1 MKTRARLRLSLVIPF
16 VGCVLVVNVPSAS
29 ADFLLSDFKHTETIT
44 NNTGKTAND
53 LHVTALHP
61 ITDGAP
67 TSNRFGVGTNSL
79 FGMDFNGATCP
90 PNKKA
95 TINWG
100 SKFATDGTIGGNWTA
115 NGTNIGNFGGVEV
128 GVLFQNNGGG
138 SVTVTFV
145 NSTGGPVS
153 YSGLQIF
160 TGASGVL
167 FTNSLYVQGE
177 TTGTPV
183 GLLVSSSGTFAAGDT
198 TIATFMPSLT
208 GYNAGSVNLGGNFV
222 GSGLFATGGSAVPEP
237 ATLFLFAT
245 GVIGLAGAARRRLRR

>member
-1 MKTRARLRLSLVIPF
+1 VILF
-16 VGCVLVVNVPSAS
+16 VGCVLVVDVPSAS
-29 ADFLLSDFKHTETIT
+29 ANFLLSDFKHTVTIP
-44 NNTGKTAND
+44 NDTGKAAND
-53 LHVTALHP
+53 LHVTGIHP

-67 TSNRFGVGTNSL
+67 TSNMGGVGTSSGHDMNFTGGLVQAS
-79 FGMDFNGATCP
+79 GS
-90 PNKKA
+90 A

-100 SKFATDGTIGGNWTA
+100 SKFGTDGTIGGNWSA

-145 NSTGGPVS
+145 NNTGGPVS

-160 TGASGVL
+160 TAASGVL

-237 ATLFLFAT
+237 GTLFLFAT
-245 GVIGLAGAARRRLRR
+245 GAIGLAGAARRRLWR